1 MKALNL
7 LLVSLLS
14 FFLNSFANDTLVYKT
29 FEFKKFDSNLN
40 LLDFKLDTV
49 EDLFLKDILFNSTV
63 SPVASTGN
71 IASPIFVLTPLSFF
85 HSGYELLPNYYEN
98 YFFKGDEIFYLNKA
112 ITSLKFSLGSKRE
125 QNISFFHSQNFGKR
139 INIFARSQNFRSD
152 GFYRNQTSKS
162 NCFELGFSSF
172 TKNSKIFT
180 HALISVSKIN
190 NRENG
195 GVVDT
200 LFPNE
205 VNIEKNLLD
214 VNLLQASNRFRRNTL
229 KVTNKYCF
237 KNIANYFSDSI
248 VSKFNVYHSL
258 IFEEVK
264 RNYLDSLADDFYGRG
279 NYSVVSSTDFIYNRK
294 IENNFGVYY
303 SLNKNYLN
311 VWLSNPIH
319 YVSTYFER
327 MQNNGIDFNIDG
339 AQKLNFVLLK
349 FKGKYFINNYNKG
362 DYFINWRAIKLSK
375 NEKFL
380 FGLSADVTKSS
391 PYLFYN
397 NFYSNRNLW
406 NNNFNKESF
415 VRLGFNSTYK
425 NKLSLDF
432 DYFSLKN
439 LIYFNEFNK
448 PIQVENDLIKYLKLN
463 ISANLKLKKIVSN
476 SALIFQRPLSNTV
489 DLNFPSLFLVE
500 KFRFQFNSFKKNLSS
515 GVGIDASY
523 SSAANGWR
531 YLPSISVFT
540 LNNNFSAFSYPR
552 IDFVYDFKV
561 RNLEGFVRV
570 DNVLSGIK
578 NDLFFTL
585 EGYPMPDR
593 TIRLCLIWTFIDN
606 RFIEKK
612 G

>member
-7 LLVSLLS
+7 LIVALFT
-14 FFLNSFANDTLVYKT
+14 FFLNSFANDTLVEKT
-29 FEFKKFDSNLN
+29 FEFKKFDANLN
-40 LLDFKLDTV
+40 LLDSESDTI
-49 EDLFLKDILFNSTV
+49 EDLFLKDIFFNSLV
-63 SPVASTGN
+63 SPSATTGN
-71 IASPIFVLTPLSFF
+71 NASPIFVLTPLSFF
-85 HSGYELLPNYYEN
+85 HSGYELLPNYYEH
-98 YFFKGDEIFYLNKA
+98 YFFKKDEIFFLNKP
-112 ITSLKFSLGSKRE
+112 ITSLKFSLGSRRE
-125 QNISFFHSQNFGKR
+125 QNISFFHSQNLGKR

-162 NCFELGFSSF
+162 NCFELGFSSS
-172 TKNSKIFT
+172 TKNSRIFT
-180 HALISVSKIN
+180 NALISVSKIY

-200 LFPNE
+200 LFPSE
-205 VNIEKNLLD
+205 VNIEKSLLD
-214 VNLLQASNRFRRNTL
+214 VNLLQASNSFRRNTF
-229 KVTNKYCF
+229 KVANKYFF
-237 KNIANYFSDSI
+237 KNYGNYNSDSI
-248 VSKFNVYHSL
+248 VSKFDLYHSL
-258 IFEEVK
+258 VFEEVK
-264 RNYLDSLADDFYGRG
+264 RNYLDSLADDFYGKG
-279 NYSVVSSTDFIYNRK
+279 NYSFVSSTDFIYNRK
-294 IENNFGVYY
+294 IENNLGVYY
-303 SLNKNYLN
+303 CLNKNYIN
-311 VWLSNPIH
+311 IWLSNPIH

-327 MQNNGIDFNIDG
+327 VHNNGLDFNIDA

-349 FKGKYFINNYNKG
+349 FKGQYFLNNYNKG
-362 DYFINWRAIKLSK
+362 DYFINWRITNLSQ

-380 FGLSADVTKSS
+380 FGLSADITKSS

-397 NFYSNRNLW
+397 SFYSNRNLW
-406 NNNFNKESF
+406 NNSFNKESF
-415 VRLGFNSTYK
+415 VRLGFNSSYK
-425 NKLSLDF
+425 KRVSLDL

-448 PIQVENDLIKYLKLN
+448 PVQVENDFIKYFKLN
-463 ISANLKLKKIVSN
+463 ISANFKFKKIVSK

-500 KFRFQFNSFKKNLSS
+500 KFRFQFNSFKKNLRS
-515 GVGIDASY
+515 GIGIDASY

-570 DNVLSGIK
+570 DNILSGVK

-593 TIRLCLIWTFIDN
+593 TIRLCLIWTFIDD
-606 RFIEKK
+606 RFIQK
-612 G
+612 